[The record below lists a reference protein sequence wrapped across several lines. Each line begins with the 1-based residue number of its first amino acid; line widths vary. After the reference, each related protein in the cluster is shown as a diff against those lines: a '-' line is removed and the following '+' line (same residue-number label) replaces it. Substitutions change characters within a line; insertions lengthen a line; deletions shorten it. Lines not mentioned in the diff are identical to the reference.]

1 MLVYTNVFFLSFS
14 PKIWIGTIKG
24 NILVK
29 SPGNWEKDEAL
40 LNPYQGPATVSNLIC
55 MFIVTSASRGLC
67 RYAWTYNYIG
77 KCVSNDF

>member
-1 MLVYTNVFFLSFS
+1 M
-14 PKIWIGTIKG
+14 
-24 NILVK
+24 K

-55 MFIVTSASRGLC
+55 MFIVTSTSRGLC

-77 KCVSNDF
+77 KCLSNDFFFNIFLLTKNWSSDSGIEIYI